1 MMRAAVRF
9 DVLAVGALLT
19 LGAGCG
25 LPTDKRARPVEQA
38 KLPPMLAAP
47 TGTAAETSTSLA
59 GTIHTAY
66 LVWYIG
72 AGQLVPAER
81 MLELGAPYAELID
94 AIAAGPTEE
103 ETTTEGWRSVVAAG
117 TVTGVSLSGGVA
129 TIDLAPTF
137 SEVAAADQILGVG
150 QLVLTI
156 TEYPGIG
163 QVRLTI
169 GGEPIKIPLPDGTQV
184 GRDVARDDFL
194 ALTAPR

>member
-1 MMRAAVRF
+1 MSWALRRRVVALGALAAV
-9 DVLAVGALLT
+9 VSA
-19 LGAGCG
+19 CG
-25 LPTDKRARPVEQA
+25 LPTDTRARPVEQA
-38 KLPPMLAAP
+38 KLPPLLAAP
-47 TGTAAETSTSLA
+47 TGTAAEPSTSLA

-66 LVWYIG
+66 AVWYIG

-81 MLELGAPYAELID
+81 MLELGAPYAELIEVL
-94 AIAAGPTEE
+94 AAGPTEE

-117 TVTGVSLSGGVA
+117 TVVGVSLSGGVA

-194 ALTAPR
+194 ALTTPR